1 MCFINFPLFP
11 NPDKYAL
18 KSKNDLYTFALSN
31 PFIDECRDHQI
42 FDIRAF
48 EAPLP
53 KPEKQGP
60 VLQHL
65 FLLAS
70 GENSRQ

>member
-1 MCFINFPLFP
+1 
-11 NPDKYAL
+11 L
-18 KSKNDLYTFALSN
+18 KSKNDLHTFALSN
-31 PFIDECRDHQI
+31 PFSYECNDEQL
-42 FDIRAF
+42 FDFRAF

-53 KPEKQGP
+53 KPEKQGQ

-70 GENSRQ
+70 GVTSRQ